1 MDNMNELNKDVIVIH
16 PQRVIKDY
24 AVGVYARVSTNRKE
38 QLDSL
43 AVQASDL
50 TRLAAAHMTWFVADI
65 FLDVASA
72 KTGTSRTE
80 FNRMISECEKG
91 NIDIIITKSISRFGR
106 DIQECL
112 EAIRKIRAARKR
124 IIFERDKIDTEVIGD
139 ELIISVIEACEQ
151 SENEWRSE
159 NIRWG
164 LKKKAE
170 NGTSGLYNRPCY
182 GYKKDKY
189 GMLIIDDEQAKVV
202 IDIFNW
208 YLEGDSIGGIIE
220 RLENK
225 QIKSPKGKNRWSKK
239 GIESTLTR
247 RKYTGDV
254 AIADSG
260 SSDNRYL
267 NENHHAGIIS
277 KETFEAV
284 QLEMKSRSNVEVAED
299 GTVRRKSKKYSSKIP
314 K

>member
-1 MDNMNELNKDVIVIH
+1 ME
-16 PQRVIKDY
+16 
-24 AVGVYARVSTNRKE
+24 
-38 QLDSL
+38 SL
-43 AVQASDL
+43 ATQVSGL
-50 TRLAAAHMTWFVADI
+50 TRLAATHRTWFVADI

-112 EAIRKIRAARKR
+112 EAIRKIRAAGKR
-124 IIFERDKIDTEVIGD
+124 IIFERDKIDTEAIGD

-189 GMLIIDDEQAKVV
+189 VMLIIDDEQAKVV

-208 YLEGDSIGGIIE
+208 YLEGDSIGEIIE

>member
-1 MDNMNELNKDVIVIH
+1 M
-16 PQRVIKDY
+16 
-24 AVGVYARVSTNRKE
+24 
-38 QLDSL
+38 
-43 AVQASDL
+43 
-50 TRLAAAHMTWFVADI
+50 AAAHRTWFVADI

-112 EAIRKIRAARKR
+112 EAIRKIRAAGKR
-124 IIFERDKIDTEVIGD
+124 IIFERDKIDAEAIGD

-284 QLEMKSRSNVEVAED
+284 QLEMKSRSNIEVAED